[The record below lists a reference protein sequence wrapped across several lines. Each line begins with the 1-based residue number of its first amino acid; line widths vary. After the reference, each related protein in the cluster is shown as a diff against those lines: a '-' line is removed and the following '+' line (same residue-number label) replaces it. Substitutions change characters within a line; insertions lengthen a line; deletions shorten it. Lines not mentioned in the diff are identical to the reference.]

1 MCFFFFSICTSDIKS
16 CHYLLCQHHP
26 KALILQF
33 MCTGEM
39 KLDEWNGTVCM
50 ENIIWFTAKSQ
61 IQLSGFFSFFS
72 CWLVQSVETK
82 GSPIPMFL
90 TWYLQ
95 FFSSSSGKLAVRCG
109 RVLAQ
114 VSFGFTSTRWVQKWV
129 TDTSSKG
136 SECLYE
142 SRFVQNVHDFFS
154 PKWCLLRTMIC

>member
-1 MCFFFFSICTSDIKS
+1 MHIWYKIMSLLAMPTPPKS
-16 CHYLLCQHHP
+16 TDFTIHVYWRDETGWVEQYCMNGKHH
-26 KALILQF
+26 
-33 MCTGEM
+33 
-39 KLDEWNGTVCM
+39 VVY
-50 ENIIWFTAKSQ
+50 SQ
-61 IQLSGFFSFFS
+61 VTNSAQRSFFFS

-82 GSPIPMFL
+82 GMFL
-90 TWYLQ
+90 SWYLQ

-142 SRFVQNVHDFFS
+142 SRFVQNVHYFFF
-154 PKWCLLRTMIC
+154 PKWCLLRTTVC